1 MKSFSI
7 ALLLLSCS
15 VLAQTTITLPLEVVN
30 TARPKHYSQVG
41 TSQSTDFTKFRGVPA
56 NLSEKVLRTANTIR
70 GQVAYESFLRG
81 EIDRAAWEQTKRT
94 LGRDTLQLSPK
105 PLRHQINTLVG
116 TNPAGQRVVIVD
128 TNNNSDFG
136 DEQVFTYPMT
146 LPHIQKTR
154 SGFYDNSIHAVFDT
168 LPAVSVVV
176 ETFDGQ
182 QSIQRTV
189 SVKPIPYNAGWT
201 YPNPE
206 ENRFHLTL
214 LAHEYR
220 QANLSVLGRTVEV
233 FVTTVPGLPYNTGA
247 ATVEIREAGQTVNK
261 LISQDNIQSGYS
273 FVLADHVLEIK
284 GLSIQGDQLTIVDK
298 GIVTPTR

>member
-7 ALLLLSCS
+7 ALLLLSGAVS
-15 VLAQTTITLPLEVVN
+15 AQTIMTLPLEVIN
-30 TARPKHYSQVG
+30 TGRPRHYIQVG
-41 TSQSTDFTKFRGVPA
+41 TSQSTDLSKFRGVPT

-81 EIDRAAWEQTKRT
+81 ETDRATWDQTKQK
-94 LGRDTLQLSPK
+94 LGRDTLQLSTK

-128 TNNNSDFG
+128 ANNNRDFSD
-136 DEQVFTYPMT
+136 DQVFTYPMT
-146 LPHIQKTR
+146 LPQIPKTTA
-154 SGFYDNSIHAVFDT
+154 GLYDTSIHAVFDT

-176 ETFDGQ
+176 DNVDGQ
-182 QSIQRTV
+182 KTIQRTV
-189 SVKPIPYNAGWT
+189 SIKPIPYNDGWT

-220 QANLSVLGRTVEV
+220 QANLSILGRPVKV
-233 FVTTVPGLPYNTGA
+233 IVTTVPGLPYNTRGA
-247 ATVEIREAGQTVNK
+247 TIEIRDTGQSVNK
-261 LISQDNIQSGYS
+261 LISQGNIQSDYT
-273 FVLADHVLEIK
+273 FMLADHVLEIK
-284 GLSIQGDQLTIVDK
+284 GLSMQGDQLTIVDK
-298 GIVTPTR
+298 GIITPTR